1 MFKVSKMFIEDY
13 EQIKDTFN
21 EFDDFWSPENLK
33 SELQAE
39 NREYVVVKDE
49 EGLIVGFAGIILSVD
64 DAEITNIVTKKD
76 KRRQGIGSILINE
89 LIKISKEKGKDNIS
103 LEVNEENEHA
113 IKLYEKNGFEV
124 VGRRKNYYNNKNDA
138 IIMTKYF

>member
-13 EQIKDTFN
+13 EQIKDAFN

-39 NREYVVVKDE
+39 NREYVVVKDK

-103 LEVNEENEHA
+103 LEVNEENEYA

>member
-13 EQIKDTFN
+13 EQIKDAFN

-64 DAEITNIVTKKD
+64 DAEITNIVTILLLLGVFLGRVISGVHWISDIIGGVIISITLLMYFYTLYSSKSKT
-76 KRRQGIGSILINE
+76 KRRR
-89 LIKISKEKGKDNIS
+89 
-103 LEVNEENEHA
+103 H
-113 IKLYEKNGFEV
+113 
-124 VGRRKNYYNNKNDA
+124 
-138 IIMTKYF
+138 